1 LQKQTKILP
10 FQSQEVIKKYLYE
23 SVLIVVPSAY
33 REMFGLIGLEAFACE
48 IPVIASDVAGIP
60 EWCIHEKTGL
70 LVEMENAD
78 DLAQA
83 IQRILSDEALATQLA
98 DEGKTFLY
106 EAHDKQK
113 ALDILEE
120 LYRSLV

>member
-1 LQKQTKILP
+1 
-10 FQSQEVIKKYLYE
+10 
-23 SVLIVVPSAY
+23 
-33 REMFGLIGLEAFACE
+33 MCE

-70 LVEMENAD
+70 LVEMENPD

-83 IQRILSDEALATQLA
+83 IEKILNDEDLAKRLIQ
-98 DEGKTFLY
+98 EGKTFLH

-113 ALDILEE
+113 ALDILED
-120 LYRSLV
+120 LYVSLVS